1 MTTCG
6 FCYTIMAQENKK
18 RKQSETKDTGTM
30 GAEIHEEGFALNRL
44 TMSKPHGCVAGGF
57 MCRME
62 CENRPSESKNLR
74 ACNRAKCD

>member
-30 GAEIHEEGFALNRL
+30 GTEIHEKGFALNRF
-44 TMSKPHGCVAGGF
+44 TVSKPHGCVGGGF

-62 CENRPSESKNLR
+62 CENRPSELR
-74 ACNRAKCD
+74 KLTGLQSRKM